1 MKQLGLLFHVK
12 GLIAAVVVWVAGYI
26 GFNVMM
32 SSSVYYV
39 MYCLMRPDL
48 IEKYMM
54 TISLVGLLSP
64 FILVP
69 MFLKIFKSL
78 KKAFI
83 CSQTLTLLCNL
94 GCLIFK
100 SSIPAVFILSG
111 FGALFAT
118 MFMVYGAMIMAEVT
132 DRSLAQ
138 TGIVMNGTIAALK
151 GFSNKFGIAASNGI
165 LSAVLAMTGYI
176 ANAIG
181 QEPQATVNGIT
192 FVRFGVPMLMA
203 LIAVLALIR
212 FPAPG
217 SLKNTENK

>member
-1 MKQLGLLFHVK
+1 
-12 GLIAAVVVWVAGYI
+12 
-26 GFNVMM
+26 
-32 SSSVYYV
+32 
-39 MYCLMRPDL
+39 MYCMVRPDL
-48 IEKYMM
+48 IGKYMM

-64 FILVP
+64 FVLVP

-83 CSQTLTLLCNL
+83 ASQVFTLVCNL
-94 GCLIFK
+94 ACLLFQ

-132 DRSLAQ
+132 DSSLVQ

-165 LSAVLAMTGYI
+165 LSSVLAMTGYI
-176 ANAIG
+176 ANAVG
-181 QEPQATVNGIT
+181 QEPQATVTGIT
-192 FVRFGVPMLMA
+192 LVRFGVPMVMA
-203 LIAVLALIR
+203 LIAVLALMR
-212 FPAPG
+212 FPAP
-217 SLKNTENK
+217 SKHAANENR

>member
-1 MKQLGLLFHVK
+1 
-12 GLIAAVVVWVAGYI
+12 
-26 GFNVMM
+26 MM

-39 MYCLMRPDL
+39 MYCMMRPDL
-48 IEKYMM
+48 IGKYMM

-64 FILVP
+64 FVLVP

-83 CSQTLTLLCNL
+83 ASQALTLVCNL
-94 GCLIFK
+94 ACLLFK

-111 FGALFAT
+111 LGALFAT

-132 DRSLAQ
+132 DSSLVQ
-138 TGIVMNGTIAALK
+138 TGVVMNGTIAALK

-165 LSAVLAMTGYI
+165 LSSVLAVTGYI
-176 ANAIG
+176 ANAVG
-181 QEPQATVNGIT
+181 QEPQATVTGIT
-192 FVRFGVPMLMA
+192 LVRFGVPAVMA
-203 LIAVLALIR
+203 LIAVLALMR

-217 SLKNTENK
+217 RAAENENR